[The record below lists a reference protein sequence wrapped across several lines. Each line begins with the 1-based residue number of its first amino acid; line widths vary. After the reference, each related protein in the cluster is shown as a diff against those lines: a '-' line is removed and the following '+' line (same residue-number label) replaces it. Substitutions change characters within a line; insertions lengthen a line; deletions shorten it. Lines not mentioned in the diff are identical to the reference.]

1 VFCAGIETRI
11 LFVSSVDVKEELQVR
26 QMKIVFLTQYFPPEI
41 GAAPNR
47 ISQLVSRFI
56 VRGHDVTVL
65 TAMPNYPVGKT
76 YPGYGGFVRRET
88 QDGARIIRCYIYP
101 TQKANYLSRLT
112 NYFSFVLS
120 SALIGIALLPRADY
134 LVVESPPLFLGITGF
149 LLSRLKRM
157 RLIFNVSDLWP
168 ESAVRLGLVSSRG
181 FAYRV
186 SEWLE
191 RFCYEHA
198 WLVSGQSRSIL
209 SSIVERFRGIPT
221 YHLSNGVDVDRFSA
235 TRRTE
240 RARAFLNGDGRCVA
254 LYAGLHGIAQGLD
267 QVLEA
272 AQKLNCDGCTIV
284 LIGEGPEK
292 GALVERARQQHLT
305 NVKFFDPVQATEIP
319 ALVASADIV
328 LVVLKMHIP
337 GAVPSKL
344 YEAMASGRPV
354 ILVADAEA
362 AEIVRSHNTGIV
374 VEPGDIAGLAEA
386 IQRLAASPTLR
397 EELGANGRRTA
408 EQFYD
413 RAKIANDF
421 VNHLEACLG
430 E

>member
-1 VFCAGIETRI
+1 
-11 LFVSSVDVKEELQVR
+11 
-26 QMKIVFLTQYFPPEI
+26 MKIVFLTQYFPPEI

-47 ISQLVSRFI
+47 ISQLASRF
-56 VRGHDVTVL
+56 VSRGHDVTIL

-76 YPGYGGFVRRET
+76 YPGYGGFVRREVKE
-88 QDGARIIRCYIYP
+88 GVKIIRCYIYP

-120 SALIGIALLPRADY
+120 SALIGTALLERADY

-168 ESAVRLGLVSSRG
+168 ESAVRLGLLSSEG
-181 FAYRV
+181 LAYRV
-186 SEWLE
+186 SVRLE
-191 RFCYEHA
+191 RFCYQHA
-198 WLVSGQSRSIL
+198 WLVSGQSKSIL
-209 SSIVERFRGIPT
+209 SDIVERFRGIPV
-221 YHLSNGVDVDRFSA
+221 YHLSNGVDISRFS
-235 TRRTE
+235 TDRRTE
-240 RARAFLNGDGRCVA
+240 HARAFLNGNGRCVA

-272 AQKLNCDGCTIV
+272 AQQITGEGCSIV
-284 LIGEGPEK
+284 FIGDGPEK
-292 GALVERARQQHLT
+292 SALKEQAQQRHLS
-305 NVKFFDPVQATEIP
+305 NVRFFDPVPASEIP
-319 ALVASADIV
+319 ALVAAADIV
-328 LVVLKMHIP
+328 LVVLKIHIP

-354 ILVADAEA
+354 VLVADAEA
-362 AEIVRSHNTGIV
+362 AEIVRAHKAGIV
-374 VEPGDIAGLAEA
+374 VEPGNSAALAEA

-397 EELGANGRRTA
+397 QELGANGRHTA

-413 RAKIANDF
+413 RARIANEF
-421 VNHLEACLG
+421 VDHLEARLG
-430 E
+430 Q